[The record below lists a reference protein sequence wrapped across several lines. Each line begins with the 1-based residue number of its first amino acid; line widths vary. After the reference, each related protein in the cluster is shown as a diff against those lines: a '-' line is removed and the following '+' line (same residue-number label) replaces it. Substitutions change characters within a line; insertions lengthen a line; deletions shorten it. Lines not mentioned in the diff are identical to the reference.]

1 MTAETSTAYGGG
13 APELSDRFVAGF
25 LWLDKL
31 GYSASAGLNVVT
43 RQSLF
48 GGNYAMISPNLM
60 PNPDWWVSVFYK
72 QFVSE
77 KVLKLVTPNNFGYVR
92 LYAHC
97 TPNEARIARAPAVT
111 IYGMNIDK
119 IAVHINIP
127 ELFVQ
132 SDKIMKIFFYS
143 LTADNLQSRYVKQ
156 KN

>member
-1 MTAETSTAYGGG
+1 
-13 APELSDRFVAGF
+13 LSDRFVAGF

-31 GYSASAGLNVVT
+31 GYSAKAGLNVVT

-48 GGNYAMISPNLM
+48 GGNYAMVSPNLT

-77 KVLKLVTPNNFGYVR
+77 KVLKLTRPDNFGYVR

-97 TPNEARIARAPAVT
+97 TPKKALIARVPAVT
-111 IYGMNIDK
+111 VYGMNINK
-119 IAVHINIP
+119 TAAYVNIP

-132 SDKIMKIFFYS
+132 TSKTMVLYYI
-143 LTADNLQSRYVKQ
+143 LTADHLQSRYI
-156 KN
+156 

>member
-1 MTAETSTAYGGG
+1 M
-13 APELSDRFVAGF
+13 SDRFVAGF

-48 GGNYAMISPNLM
+48 GGDYAMVSPELT

-77 KVLKLVTPNNFGYVR
+77 KVLKLHTPSNVDYVR

-97 TPNEARIARAPAVT
+97 TPKKSLIARVPAVT

-119 IAVHINIP
+119 IAARVYIP
-127 ELFVQ
+127 ELIVQ
-132 SDKIMKIFFYS
+132 LKKYVKILFYS
-143 LTADNLQSRYVKQ
+143 LTADNLQSRYDR
-156 KN
+156 NEITFFM